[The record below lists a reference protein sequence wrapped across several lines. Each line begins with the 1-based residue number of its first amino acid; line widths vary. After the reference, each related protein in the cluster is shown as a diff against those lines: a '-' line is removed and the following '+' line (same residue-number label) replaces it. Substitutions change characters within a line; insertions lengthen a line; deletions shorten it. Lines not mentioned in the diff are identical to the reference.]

1 MLIESLVIFA
11 FLVGMLSALS
21 LPLGALTIKFWTPGE
36 KEIAWLMAFGAGALL
51 SAVTIDLFAPSIHN
65 GHFIAVAVGS
75 VIGSIFYLVLN
86 NQLNQKGGFLR
97 KTATLIQYVRHQQ
110 KLQNKQLSFSIN
122 RLELFK
128 EIEESDYQ
136 KLFAMFKIRHLK
148 ANQVVFHKGDP
159 LNEFYIIQSGKVNLR
174 KASLGLK
181 VVAELEAHDV
191 FGHFGFLS
199 SQESAF
205 LAQAAEDV
213 TLWVLERKDINQL
226 LADSDNFY
234 ETLLAYYQDN
244 SELAVYLQ
252 DEHGQT
258 VEQSLQTVEFIYQLL
273 KSERRLPFNRENRTT
288 YEDALQRLNHS
299 SRFDLFDACPDAIK
313 TVMASKLKKRTAK
326 AGETLFAHNADAD
339 RLYLLDSGRVA
350 LIDPKKRSTANE
362 CLLSGA
368 FFGGM
373 AFVVGGRHSST
384 AIASSD
390 VTFWVLEKHD
400 FEILL
405 SHVPTLNEKL
415 AVYLKNHKIRDYLTT
430 QQRLSVSKA
439 ELWVKKSTKKLMPN
453 NLPSLTS
460 LDQHVHQHK
469 AAYLAIW
476 LGIFLD
482 GIPESLMIGSHISDT
497 HMMSISLI
505 AAIFISNYPEALS
518 SSASMQEQGIPFRK
532 ILFAWTSLMVMTGI
546 GAAIGNVMLAE
557 ASPDMF
563 AFISGMA
570 AGAMLT
576 VIAETMLPEAYARG
590 GSIIGFV
597 TLVGFLSAIMFK
609 FFD

>member
-1 MLIESLVIFA
+1 MLIESIVVFA
-11 FLVGMLSALS
+11 FLIGLLSALS
-21 LPLGALTIKFWTPGE
+21 LPLGALTIKFWAPGE

-65 GHFIAVAVGS
+65 GHFIAVA
-75 VIGSIFYLVLN
+75 IGSIIGSVFYLFLN

-97 KTATLIQYVRHQQ
+97 KTATLIQYIRHQQ
-110 KLQNKQLSFSIN
+110 KLQNQQLCFSIN

-136 KLFAMFKIRHLK
+136 KLFSLFKIRHLK

-159 LNEFYIIQSGKVNLR
+159 LNEFYIIQSGRVNLR

-181 VVAELEAHDV
+181 VVAELEPHDV

-199 SQESAF
+199 SQQSAF
-205 LAQAAEDV
+205 LAQAADDV
-213 TLWVLERKDINQL
+213 TLWVLERNDINQL
-226 LADSDNFY
+226 IVDSDSFY
-234 ETLLAYYQDN
+234 ETLLDYFKNND
-244 SELAVYLQ
+244 ELLSYLQ
-252 DEHGQT
+252 TDQGQT
-258 VEQSLQTVEFIYQLL
+258 VEQSLQTVEFIYQVL
-273 KSERRLPFNRENRTT
+273 KNERRLPFNREQRTT
-288 YEDALQRLNHS
+288 YEDALHRLNHS
-299 SRFDLFDACPDAIK
+299 SRFDLFDSCPDAIK

-326 AGETLFAHNADAD
+326 DGETLFAHNADAD

-362 CLLSGA
+362 CLLPGA

-384 AIASSD
+384 AIANSD
-390 VTFWVLEKHD
+390 VTFWVLEKSD

-405 SHVPTLNEKL
+405 NHVPTLNEKL

-439 ELWVKKSTKKLMPN
+439 EQWVKKSTKKMMPN
-453 NLPSLTS
+453 NLPNLTS
-460 LDQHVHQHK
+460 VDQHVHQHK

-482 GIPESLMIGSHISDT
+482 GIPESLMIGSHISNS
-497 HMMSISLI
+497 HMMSVSLI

-518 SSASMQEQGIPFRK
+518 SSASMQEQGIPFKK
-532 ILFAWTSLMVMTGI
+532 ILFAWTSLMIMTGI
-546 GAAIGNVMLAE
+546 GAGIGNVILAE